1 MRSWEHA
8 ERTGKTPTRLL
19 RRGRQLMMLAAWL
32 CASSIICCGFDSA
45 GSAQA
50 EEQLAAWDFSR
61 RDDLNFDNQPDGW
74 VRIEGRRY
82 PHYAKLKIQP
92 HRPAQELQLR
102 TADEQAFRLWQK
114 AVAHVPNL
122 PMPPSLTDMLT
133 RRFLSAHVDGGGI
146 LCQSP
151 PFPVAKRYSYHLR
164 ANIKSEGFEH
174 DQAWLELAFYEA
186 DLVDPKGNRS
196 PGKLLQTIATEQIG
210 GSSDWRAV
218 QLGPITAPINAEVG
232 RVRIRVEPQERQD
245 FQGYAGFDAIRVS
258 QTPRIRMECDQPGGL
273 YSPPGAPQ
281 ITCTVSGLADSVPSV
296 FFRLLDE
303 NGNELATH
311 QAALNPSPLDRP
323 TAGSAVGN
331 SVGNSAGTSV
341 TTNIPSPASNPE
353 SSLSSNT
360 GVDEGQPNAV
370 AEPSTIAS
378 SGGIAVWQL
387 PELGPG
393 FYRVRAALDNRGPNA
408 FEIEQTFAVLADLPT
423 PQGPFGWSLTGP
435 GRHNFPLIGL
445 PPWLS
450 QCRVQWVKYPCWL
463 EPTAYKKADEL
474 ARLMGRL
481 EDRGINTV
489 GVICQPPAVILPLLN
504 MQAEDHVAIMLRE
517 TEAWQPL
524 LEPVMARLSN
534 GVDWWQLGDE
544 GDYSFLGRAQLK
556 SAIDEIRVALQGYGQ
571 PIKIV
576 LNWPW
581 LDPLPPDS
589 SWSWHA
595 VCLSD
600 PTPPTAAEIKA
611 YFRPAEPLPGAD
623 QLSAADPLAAAEN
636 NSAAKSDPEL
646 ANAPGMEA
654 QNLDGSLRQATQLVA
669 NNSFIVAGG
678 GGNSAGQSPSE
689 PKSSGKHWLILE
701 PLPRDAYPR
710 GQRIRDLVERML
722 VVREMEIKAAFISDP
737 FDPRLGLLRED
748 GSPDEMLLPWRTAA
762 ALLGDLKPV
771 GSLDLPGSS
780 QNVLLANAE
789 TATLVVWNEQP
800 TEEAIY
806 LGDEARHIDAFGREL
821 PIKPVQLRNYPLQ
834 QITVTSEPTFVT
846 NLDRTAALW
855 RLAVR
860 LDRQRVDSLL
870 GREQTIELLFT
881 NPSDQTI
888 TGQLQV
894 EAPEAWNVS
903 RWARNIVAEAGREQS
918 EKLSLTL
925 RNDATI
931 GEEKIAFDFELEGD
945 SRRRFT
951 VWRKL
956 NIGPE
961 DVHIEVTTRLLP
973 SGVLVVRQ
981 EITNTSNRPLQ
992 FDCSVYAPQRQ
1003 RQRQTVAI
1011 PAETTVTCEFAWPAG
1026 EDLIDQVLQ
1035 LRASQHNGARTL
1047 NFRFKATR

>member
-8 ERTGKTPTRLL
+8 ERTGKTPTQLL
-19 RRGRQLMMLAAWL
+19 RCGRQLMMVAAWL
-32 CASSIICCGFDSA
+32 CASSMICCGFDFARSA
-45 GSAQA
+45 GA
-50 EEQLAAWDFSR
+50 EEQLASWDFSR
-61 RDDLNFDNQPDGW
+61 RDDLNFDSQPDGW
-74 VRIEGRRY
+74 IQIAGRRY

-92 HRPAQELQLR
+92 HRPAQEIKLR
-102 TADEQAFRLWQK
+102 TADEQAFRLWQQ
-114 AVAHVPNL
+114 AVAHIPSL

-151 PFPVAKRYSYHLR
+151 SFPVAKRYSYHLR
-164 ANIKSEGFEH
+164 ANLKSEGFEH

-186 DLVDPKGNRS
+186 DVVDPKGNRS
-196 PGKLLQTIATEQIG
+196 PGKLLQTIATEKVG

-218 QLGPITAPINAEVG
+218 QLGPLTAPVNAEVG

-281 ITCTVSGLADSVPSV
+281 ITCTVSGLADNVPTV

-303 NGNELATH
+303 NGKELATH
-311 QAALNPSPLDRP
+311 QAALTPSPVDQP
-323 TAGSAVGN
+323 AA
-331 SVGNSAGTSV
+331 GNSAKANDSP
-341 TTNIPSPASNPE
+341 TTADPE
-353 SSLSSNT
+353 ANLSSNNRGDT
-360 GVDEGQPNAV
+360 DEPRV
-370 AEPSTIAS
+370 AADPSKIDPLKIDPG
-378 SGGIAVWQL
+378 GGIAAWQL

-393 FYRVRAALDNRGPNA
+393 FYRVRAALDNRGPKSI
-408 FEIEQTFAVLADLPT
+408 EIEQTFAVLADLPT
-423 PQGPFGWSLTGP
+423 PRGPFGWSLTGT
-435 GRHNFPLIGL
+435 GRHHFPLLGL

-463 EPTAYKKADEL
+463 EPTAYKQADEL

-489 GVICQPPAVILPLLN
+489 GVICQPPAMVLPLLN
-504 MQAEDHVAIMLRE
+504 MQADDPVAIMLRD

-544 GDYSFLGRAQLK
+544 ADYSFLGRSQLK

-581 LDPLPPDS
+581 LDPLPPAS

-611 YFRPAEPLPGAD
+611 YFRPAEPLTDAAPDTLAGDSGGAANSQGAAPD
-623 QLSAADPLAAAEN
+623 TGSPSGQAPDGSSRQASQLVGDNTMVGDNTLIGLGTAEN
-636 NSAAKSDPEL
+636 PANVSPPKRKSGDE
-646 ANAPGMEA
+646 
-654 QNLDGSLRQATQLVA
+654 
-669 NNSFIVAGG
+669 
-678 GGNSAGQSPSE
+678 
-689 PKSSGKHWLILE
+689 HWLILE
-701 PLPRDAYPR
+701 PLPRDQYPR
-710 GQRIRDLVERML
+710 EQRIRDLVERML
-722 VVREMEIKAAFISDP
+722 AVREEDIKAAFVSDP
-737 FDPRLGLLRED
+737 FAPRLAMLRED

-789 TATLVVWNEQP
+789 TATLVVWSEQP
-800 TEEAIY
+800 TQEAIY
-806 LGDEARHIDAFGREL
+806 LGDDARHIDAFGREL
-821 PIKPVQLRNYPLQ
+821 PIKPVQRRNYPLQ

-855 RLAVR
+855 RLGVR

-870 GREQTIELLFT
+870 GREQTIAVLFT

-894 EAPEAWNVS
+894 EAPESWNVS

-931 GEEKIAFDFELEGD
+931 GEEKIAFDFELEGN

-973 SGVLVVRQ
+973 SGVLMVRQ

-992 FDCSVYAPQRQ
+992 FDCSVYAPRRQ

-1011 PAETTVTCEFAWPAG
+1011 PAETTVTSEFAWPAG